1 MEIIPAIDIKDG
13 KCVRLYQGDYNRQTI
28 FDEDPMK
35 VAWRWKSQGASW
47 LHVIDLDGA
56 ATGEPKNMTTVENIM
71 RTGDLLIELGGG
83 LRQEKIV
90 ADMLHKG
97 VKRVILGTIAIENPT
112 LIKNLCH
119 SFGDAIVVAL
129 DAREGM
135 ISIHGWQK
143 NTVVDVLYFAQQVM
157 KLGVGR
163 FIYTDI
169 QRDGT
174 LTEPNF
180 ESIEKLITEL
190 KVPII
195 ASGGISKLEHVRRL
209 RKMGADAVIIGK
221 ALYTGDINLQEAI
234 IESGGQINPC

>member
-13 KCVRLYQGDYNRQTI
+13 KCVRLYQGDYNQQTI

-35 VAWRWKSQGASW
+35 VALRWRSQGASW

-56 ATGEPKNMTTVENIM
+56 ATGEPKNITTVENIIK
-71 RTGDLLIELGGG
+71 TGDLLIELGGG
-83 LRQEKIV
+83 LRQEKIISN
-90 ADMLHKG
+90 MLHKG

-112 LIKNLCH
+112 LVKNLCH

-135 ISIHGWQK
+135 ISIHGWKK
-143 NTVVDVLYFAQQVM
+143 NTLVDVLFFAKQAM
-157 KLGVGR
+157 KLGVSR

-180 ESIEKLITEL
+180 ESLDKLITEL
-190 KVPII
+190 KIPII
-195 ASGGISKLEHVRRL
+195 ASGGISNLDHVRRL
-209 RKMGADAVIIGK
+209 RNLGADAVIIGK

-234 IESGGQINPC
+234 IESEGQVNPC

>member
-28 FDEDPMK
+28 FDKDPIK
-35 VAWRWKSQGASW
+35 VSLRWKSQGASW

-56 ATGEPKNMTTVENIM
+56 ATGVPKNMTTVESIM
-71 RTGDLLIELGGG
+71 RTSDLLIELGGG
-83 LRQEKIV
+83 LRQEKTIT
-90 ADMLHKG
+90 DMLHKG
-97 VKRVILGTIAIENPT
+97 IKRVILGTIAIENPA
-112 LIKNLCH
+112 LVKSLCH

-129 DAREGM
+129 DARNGM

-157 KLGVGR
+157 KLGVSR

-190 KVPII
+190 KIPII
-195 ASGGISKLEHVRRL
+195 ASGGISKLEHVQRL
-209 RKMGADAVIIGK
+209 RTLGADAVIIGK
-221 ALYTGDINLQEAI
+221 ALYTGDINLQKAI
-234 IESGGQINPC
+234 IES